1 MGSLLARSLAVED
14 ERMSETAIKVI
25 IQEDILHLFEG
36 RIFGHLA
43 FGHV

>member
-25 IQEDILHLFEG
+25 IQEDMKSKGILKSSKSMAL
-36 RIFGHLA
+36 
-43 FGHV
+43 V